1 MQQQQQEFLLK
12 QQQMQNAP
20 GSMNDRVQGYQNI
33 CNILTESVSKAK
45 EDLAHLAPGGSPGK
59 QSSKGSPIRKTVEN
73 ANVLA
78 DQRIQK

>member
-12 QQQMQNAP
+12 QQ
-20 GSMNDRVQGYQNI
+20 
-33 CNILTESVSKAK
+33 TESVSKAK